1 MYGQRQPEWQGL
13 LQDSGSK
20 PIASQPSLEE
30 YSSLCRRFVTPANDG
45 SQSLPSSRSETSDT
59 YFFPADMDIMANR
72 IDDSSFDSLALSD
85 TDSCA
90 SQLPTPVDDD
100 FFTPKDSVESL
111 AVQGWTDD
119 FDDGDSFLISGVVW
133 DQASGQHLLTAPRQ
147 VSRKSFYDYYYPPLQ
162 PNHWQEYYRE
172 QERLN
177 VKSDNRFSGKAS
189 VAAPSDSEP
198 GPIPRVDLSAAYIS
212 SDGVEQSNEV
222 EDLNPDPECVYTFG
236 PLYGKARDR
245 AYVFVFFSATKN
257 TARAQDISTVRNEK
271 IRRVEDY
278 IVYQSEL
285 NNWKYKCKD
294 LQTKIDQ
301 LEQIYQ
307 GTSRIMNQHHK
318 FQKEEYKRLQQKIE
332 VLEDDLDDEEEETM
346 LVIELLISIFE
357 KVIQAFYQF
366 KPSVNIG

>member
-1 MYGQRQPEWQGL
+1 
-13 LQDSGSK
+13 
-20 PIASQPSLEE
+20 
-30 YSSLCRRFVTPANDG
+30 
-45 SQSLPSSRSETSDT
+45 
-59 YFFPADMDIMANR
+59 MDIMANR

-222 EDLNPDPECVYTFG
+222 EDLNPDPECVYTVSRRSDGLLWYQCKTCPNRGTDRRSDMVRHAKTRLHKAENFTCTLCNMEY
-236 PLYGKARDR
+236 PSKDALERHFQRKSHQSRVEKNKARYNLR
-245 AYVFVFFSATKN
+245 K
-257 TARAQDISTVRNEK
+257 
-271 IRRVEDY
+271 RVGR
-278 IVYQSEL
+278 
-285 NNWKYKCKD
+285 K
-294 LQTKIDQ
+294 
-301 LEQIYQ
+301 
-307 GTSRIMNQHHK
+307 
-318 FQKEEYKRLQQKIE
+318 
-332 VLEDDLDDEEEETM
+332 
-346 LVIELLISIFE
+346 
-357 KVIQAFYQF
+357 
-366 KPSVNIG
+366 